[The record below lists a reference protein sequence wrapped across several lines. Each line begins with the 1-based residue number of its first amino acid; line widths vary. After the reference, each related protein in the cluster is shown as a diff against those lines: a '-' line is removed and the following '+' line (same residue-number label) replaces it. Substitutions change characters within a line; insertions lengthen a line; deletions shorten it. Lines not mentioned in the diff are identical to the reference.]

1 MTEDDKIRQLF
12 REYNPEI
19 KSDYQFIAHLKDKLD
34 KVEIVKQHNE
44 ARYNAN
50 RRALGV
56 AVLAGFVL
64 GVIMTLLFPVLC
76 SMLKSFEFP
85 IHIPFSNE
93 LLINGRMIM
102 LIIMCAAT
110 CLISLNV
117 YEIALSRLKSKV

>member
-102 LIIMCAAT
+102 LISMCAAT
-110 CLISLNV
+110 CLISLNI
-117 YEIALSRLKSKV
+117 YEIALSRLRSKV

>member
-76 SMLKSFEFP
+76 SMFKSFEFP